1 MRQLFLTCVVC
12 GKRFPANCLTVFE
25 GDCFCPSC
33 LDAETVICAC
43 CGKQIWRDDALG
55 DSSTPLCEYCEEYH
69 YSHCADCGR
78 LVKLDVIRYPSDNA
92 PGYCETC
99 YIKHIKI

>member
-1 MRQLFLTCVVC
+1 MQRLCVVC
-12 GKRFPANCLTVFE
+12 GEMFPIDRLTVFE
-25 GDCFCPSC
+25 RDCFCQSC
-33 LDAETVICAC
+33 LNAETVICAC
-43 CGKQIWRDDALG
+43 CGKRIWRDDALG

-78 LVKLDVIRYPSDNA
+78 LVKLDAMRRLSDDA

-99 YIKHIKI
+99 YSKHTKI